1 MSKHHQLIEEK
12 INVKCNSITLERVLE
27 WKLLGVTLDE
37 HLQLDKH
44 ISKLLTYCYSSR
56 SVLKKSER
64 YTPWPVWK
72 QPTESLVFSRQ
83 DYCNNLQKQSFR
95 GVLEKKYPE
104 NMQQIYRRTLMPMC
118 NFNKVAFRT
127 SAWVFYCKFAAYF
140 QNTVF

>member
-1 MSKHHQLIEEK
+1 MMPTFSLTDQIKVVVITAPQMSKHHQLIEEK

-64 YTPWPVWK
+64 YTP
-72 QPTESLVFSRQ
+72 
-83 DYCNNLQKQSFR
+83 
-95 GVLEKKYPE
+95 
-104 NMQQIYRRTLMPMC
+104 
-118 NFNKVAFRT
+118 
-127 SAWVFYCKFAAYF
+127 
-140 QNTVF
+140 